1 MLPVNFLKYQT
12 SLVIY
17 DSPPIFSLDI
27 CLYWSVHIRLVHSD
41 VGSCIYC
48 DVTLCTREC
57 LPKESSLALHWAFNQ
72 AEKNTIPRTKTQPF
86 KDSPAVQH
94 TWSLRVGNK
103 STFRNL
109 NASTGITETT
119 VVRRMTSQM
128 HFWVKE
134 CRAFPIVKGKYTLC
148 L

>member
-1 MLPVNFLKYQT
+1 M
-12 SLVIY
+12 
-17 DSPPIFSLDI
+17 
-27 CLYWSVHIRLVHSD
+27 
-41 VGSCIYC
+41 
-48 DVTLCTREC
+48 
-57 LPKESSLALHWAFNQ
+57 ESSLALHWASNQ
-72 AEKNTIPRTKTQPF
+72 AEKNSIPRTKNQPF
-86 KDSPAVQH
+86 KNSSAIQH

-103 STFRNL
+103 STFKNL

-134 CRAFPIVKGKYTLC
+134 FRAFPIIKEEYTLC